1 MPPERVVISLGGSVL
16 VPGEG
21 DAAYLQTLGAL
32 LHRLAGERH
41 LFLVAGGGR
50 PARTYIEAGRSLGL
64 DERSLDEIGIVVTR
78 LNARLLI
85 QALGL
90 DAFPRVAT
98 SYEEAEEAAETHT
111 LVVMGGVR
119 VSLTTDGVAAELA
132 EKVDADRIVNATSV
146 DGVYTADPLKDPS
159 ASRIDR
165 MSYEELADIAGEPTG
180 LAGPS
185 MVFDPYATRVV
196 TRAGIPLFVVHGRDL
211 TSLEGAIVGGD
222 FVGTSIGA

>member
-32 LHRLAGERH
+32 LHRLAGERQ

-50 PARTYIEAGRSLGL
+50 PARAYIEAGRSLGL
-64 DERSLDEIGIVVTR
+64 DERSLDEMGIVVTR

-85 QALGL
+85 QALGS

-98 SYEEAEEAAETHT
+98 DYEEAEKAAETHT

-132 EKVDADRIVNATSV
+132 EKVEADRIVNATSV
-146 DGVYTADPLKDPS
+146 DGVYTADPLKDPD

-211 TSLEGAIVGGD
+211 ASLEGAIVGGD

>member
-32 LHRLAGERH
+32 LHRLAGERQ

-64 DERSLDEIGIVVTR
+64 DERSLDEMGIVITR

-85 QALGL
+85 QALGSNS
-90 DAFPRVAT
+90 FPSVAM

-132 EKVDADRIVNATSV
+132 ERVEADRIVNATSV
-146 DGVYTADPLKDPS
+146 DGVYTADPLKDPG

-165 MSYEELADIAGEPTG
+165 MSYQELADIAGEPTG

-211 TSLEGAIVGGD
+211 ASLEGAIVGGD
-222 FVGTSIGA
+222 FVGTSIGV

>member
-1 MPPERVVISLGGSVL
+1 MPPERVVISLGGSIL

-21 DAAYLQTLGAL
+21 DAAYLQTLASL
-32 LHRLAGERH
+32 LNRLAGERQ
-41 LFLVAGGGR
+41 LFLVTGGGR
-50 PARTYIEAGRSLGL
+50 PARAYIETGRSLGL
-64 DERSLDEIGIVVTR
+64 DERSLDEMGIVVTR

-85 QALGL
+85 QALGPQ
-90 DAFPRVAT
+90 ASPAVAR
-98 SYEEAEEAAETHT
+98 SYEEAEEAAETHA

-132 EKVDADRIVNATSV
+132 EKVEADRIVNATSV
-146 DGVYTADPLKDPS
+146 DGVYTADPAKDAD

-165 MSYEELADIAGEPTG
+165 MSYEELAAIAGEPTG

-196 TRAGIPLFVVHGRDL
+196 TRAGIPLFVVYGRDFEA
-211 TSLEGAIVGGD
+211 LEGAIVGGE
-222 FVGTSIGA
+222 FVGTTIGA